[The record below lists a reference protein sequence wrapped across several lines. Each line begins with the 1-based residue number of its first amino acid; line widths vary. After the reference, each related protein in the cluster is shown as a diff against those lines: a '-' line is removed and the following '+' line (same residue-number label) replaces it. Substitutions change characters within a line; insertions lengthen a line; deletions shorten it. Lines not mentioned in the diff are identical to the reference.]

1 MGPAVVVGPALQ
13 PELEPK
19 LEVMLATCNG
29 ARFLEA
35 QLHSLWQQQR
45 RPDRLLVLDD
55 GSSDGTTAILQRW
68 HQRHPHWIQP
78 LPSSPQRL
86 GPTQAFGR
94 LLAASSAPYV
104 ALCDQDDLWLPQR
117 LSTGLRQLQA
127 AETLSPRGHQQPLLV
142 HSDALLIDAHGV
154 PMPQRLWQWHRV
166 SSHRPA
172 LWQLAL
178 RNQVT
183 GCTVLCNRALL
194 DQALPIPPAAVLHD
208 WWLGLI
214 ACREGGLL
222 ACPQPLLQH
231 RRHSRNA
238 SGPGTG
244 LQRLR
249 RLGSLAARWRQW
261 HAVRTGHQPLTGS
274 RPLRDTGATLAD
286 HRQ

>member
-1 MGPAVVVGPALQ
+1 MVVT
-13 PELEPK
+13 PELE
-19 LEVMLATCNG
+19 VVLATCNG
-29 ARFLEA
+29 APFLDA
-35 QLHSLWQQQR
+35 QLRSLWQQQR
-45 RPDRLLVLDD
+45 RLDRLLVLDD
-55 GSSDGTTAILQRW
+55 GSSDGTAAILQRW
-68 HQRHPHWIQP
+68 HQRHPGWIQL
-78 LPSSPQRL
+78 LPPSPQRL
-86 GPTQAFGR
+86 GATEAFGR

-117 LSTGLRQLQA
+117 LSTGLRRLQA
-127 AETLSPRGHQQPLLV
+127 AETHSPLGSQQPLLV
-142 HSDALLIDAHGV
+142 HSDALLIDADGV
-154 PMPQRLWQWHRV
+154 QLPQRLWQWHRV
-166 SSHRPA
+166 RSHQPA

-222 ACPQPLLQH
+222 ACPQPLLKH
-231 RRHSRNA
+231 RRHNRNA
-238 SGPGTG
+238 SGPRTG

-249 RLGSLAARWRQW
+249 RLRSLAARWRQW

-274 RPLRDTGATLAD
+274 RTLHETNPTLD